1 MLFDLIFEVENL
13 LKRRYKENAYTDNAQ
28 REVYNNQA
36 VVFSYCMNQNID
48 ILLNTHKQVAIRIF
62 AETDDIISKN
72 CIAVN
77 VLHKRIDNVI
87 DFNYDNIEK
96 VENTQI
102 VFRYEEAFDLFS
114 NLNKILDFAEHL
126 SSNILF

>member
-1 MLFDLIFEVENL
+1 
-13 LKRRYKENAYTDNAQ
+13 
-28 REVYNNQA
+28 
-36 VVFSYCMNQNID
+36 MNQNID

-87 DFNYDNIEK
+87 DFNYDDIEK

-126 SSNILF
+126 SSNIFI

>member
-28 REVYNNQA
+28 REVYNNQD
-36 VVFSYCMNQNID
+36 VLFSYCMNQNID
-48 ILLNTHKQVAIRIF
+48 ILLNNQVAMRIF

-77 VLHKRIDNVI
+77 VLHKRIDNAI
-87 DFNYDNIEK
+87 DFIYDDIEK

-102 VFRYEEAFDLFS
+102 LFRYEEAFDLFS
-114 NLNKILDFAEHL
+114 NLNKVLDFAEHL
-126 SSNILF
+126 SSNIFI

>member
-1 MLFDLIFEVENL
+1 MLFDLINEVENL

-48 ILLNTHKQVAIRIF
+48 ILLNNQVAMRIF

-77 VLHKRIDNVI
+77 VLHEKVDNAI
-87 DFNYDNIEK
+87 DFIYDDIEEF
-96 VENTQI
+96 ENTQI

-126 SSNILF
+126 SSNIFI